1 MMSFQRWVIGTSL
14 WLLTFQELVLPGVD
28 GFVVGVG
35 GRRPFS
41 NRVVVDTTPQ
51 SQSPSF
57 FSWHL
62 FQAAQ
67 DDDTA
72 HNDNDPLA
80 DLSEER
86 KANLFQFLLRDL
98 EVENVPLLGC
108 DATQAHVVQA
118 ALWTTMAELSDK
130 ATQDKACLIF
140 ENIPVDALQHLVD
153 DFMELKTTK
162 NDDDGIL
169 NHLPELERLTLS
181 LVGKGVGPA
190 ILIETVNATDKTQTP
205 ESSIMTNSDD
215 DMEALELKVTAAMK
229 SFVDRMLMLNTEGEE
244 VESGPIA
251 YRVVPSANICDVL
264 AGFWSCVCEL
274 LALPDEELSTIILSL
289 PGLIIDDN
297 EKARFAAIS
306 TLISRSLFV
315 YQGQD
320 VLDLQYM
327 HPTYDRTAIS
337 PVDQPTYGHLPPLE
351 WIPAMMKQQHGG
363 NDNDKEL
370 SKEDIELSNFQ
381 RRSPVPA
388 VIMRRVSQLDDA
400 ETATVDLDLGDGRI
414 EKASGCAIHTRKAIR
429 LAAEGKEALQ
439 SALDAE
445 ISIART

>member
-1 MMSFQRWVIGTSL
+1 MTMMSFHRWVIGVSL
-14 WLLTFQELVLPGVD
+14 WLLAFQELVLPGVD

-35 GRRPFS
+35 GRRRSFS
-41 NRVVVDTTPQ
+41 NRVVVDTT
-51 SQSPSF
+51 QSPSF

-67 DDDTA
+67 DEDTTTD
-72 HNDNDPLA
+72 NDNDPLA

-140 ENIPVDALQHLVD
+140 ENIPVDALKRLVD
-153 DFMELKTTK
+153 DFMELK
-162 NDDDGIL
+162 NDNDDDDDGIL
-169 NHLPELERLTLS
+169 NHLPELERLSLS

-205 ESSIMTNSDD
+205 ESSIMTNNDD

-229 SFVDRMLMLNTEGEE
+229 SFVDRMMANKGEE

-251 YRVVPSANICDVL
+251 YRIVPSANICDVL

-289 PGLIIDDN
+289 PGLISDDD

-337 PVDQPTYGHLPPLE
+337 PVDRPAYGHLPPLE
-351 WIPAMMKQQHGG
+351 WIPAMLKQQDEDG
-363 NDNDKEL
+363 KEL
-370 SKEDIELSNFQ
+370 SKEDIALSNFQ

-388 VIMRRVSQLDDA
+388 VIMRRVSQLDAA
-400 ETATVDLDLGDGRI
+400 ETATVDLDFGDGRI
-414 EKASGCAIHTRKAIR
+414 EKASGCATYTRNAIR

-445 ISIART
+445 ICITSS